1 MKPQRRLQV
10 LGTFKQVLVPAAKIS
25 VYFKFFKIF
34 RSSQPRVNLFIH
46 HLQYHRSASP
56 LHRSS
61 TSPPPSLPPTALFI
75 PPRFFTMPRTPS
87 LLTFQS
93 LRVPLKTFKTH
104 TTPKLCTPSLPL
116 RMSANALSKPPST
129 NPLPP
134 KPPPQTQQSITPRSE
149 DYSQWYQDV
158 ISAAKLAESSPVK
171 GCMVIRPHGFD
182 IWERLRDEL
191 DTCIKAS
198 GAKNAYFP
206 LLIPQSFLSRE
217 AQHVEGF
224 AKECAVVTHHRLRAV
239 PGAAPGVLEPDPD
252 ARLEE
257 PLVVRPTSETIIWHM
272 FGRWIQSYRDLPLV
286 LNQWANVVR
295 WEMRTRPFLRT
306 AEFLWQEGHTAHAT
320 EEEAH
325 ARARQMIE
333 VYAQVV
339 RDVLAIPIIK
349 GCKSPSERFAGAE
362 ETYTIETL
370 MQNGWAL
377 QAATSHFLGQN
388 FAKAF
393 DVTFQTSE
401 GDEKL
406 VWATSWG
413 MTTRMIGAL
422 IMTHSDDVGLVLPPT
437 VAPIQVA
444 LVLIFKSDEQR
455 DTVVSFA
462 HSVCARLKAARVRV
476 EVDDRPN
483 MRPGAK
489 YYEWERKGVPLRME
503 IGPRDAAKEA
513 VFAAKRIGGKKQSI
527 PVDPNFEAHTHS
539 LLDEIQREMYQ
550 TASDRLASKTVSIS
564 SYSELKDRLEKGGDS
579 IGMFLAPW
587 KCDAVNEKKVKE
599 ETKATLRCYPLEGQE
614 QRVGKSCIYSGEPA
628 THMAIFARA
637 Y

>member
-1 MKPQRRLQV
+1 
-10 LGTFKQVLVPAAKIS
+10 
-25 VYFKFFKIF
+25 
-34 RSSQPRVNLFIH
+34 
-46 HLQYHRSASP
+46 
-56 LHRSS
+56 
-61 TSPPPSLPPTALFI
+61 
-75 PPRFFTMPRTPS
+75 
-87 LLTFQS
+87 
-93 LRVPLKTFKTH
+93 
-104 TTPKLCTPSLPL
+104 
-116 RMSANALSKPPST
+116 
-129 NPLPP
+129 
-134 KPPPQTQQSITPRSE
+134 
-149 DYSQWYQDV
+149 
-158 ISAAKLAESSPVK
+158 
-171 GCMVIRPHGFD
+171 MVIRPHGFE
-182 IWERLRDEL
+182 IWERLRDQL
-191 DTCIKAS
+191 DARIKAT

-217 AQHVEGF
+217 AQHVDGF

-239 PGAAPGVLEPDPD
+239 PDAPPGVLEPDPD

-286 LNQWANVVR
+286 LNQWANIVR

-306 AEFLWQEGHTAHAT
+306 TEFLWQEGHTAHAT
-320 EEEAH
+320 AEEAH
-325 ARARQMIE
+325 TRARQMID

-339 RDVLAIPIIK
+339 RDVLAIPGVK
-349 GCKSPSERFAGAE
+349 GCKSPSERFAGAD

-401 GDEKL
+401 GEEEL

-413 MTTRMIGAL
+413 FTTRMIGAL
-422 IMTHSDDVGLVLPPT
+422 IMTHSDDVGLVLPPA
-437 VAPIQVA
+437 VAPVQVV

-455 DTVVSFA
+455 DAVVSFA
-462 HSVCARLKAARVRV
+462 DAVCRRLRNAGVRV

-503 IGPRDAAKEA
+503 IGPKDAAKEA
-513 VFAAKRIGGKKQSI
+513 VFAARRTGGKKQSI
-527 PVDPNFEAHTHS
+527 PVDSSFEAYTCD
-539 LLDEIQREMYQ
+539 LLDEIQSELYH
-550 TASDRLASKTVSIS
+550 TANERLVAKTIPVS
-564 SYSELKDRLEKGGDS
+564 SYAEMKHRLENGDDTM
-579 IGMFLAPW
+579 GMFLAPW
-587 KCDAVNEKKVKE
+587 KCDAANEKKVKE
-599 ETKATLRCYPLEGQE
+599 ETKATLRCYPLMGQE
-614 QRVGKSCIYSGEPA
+614 QCIGKPCIYSGEPA

>member
-1 MKPQRRLQV
+1 
-10 LGTFKQVLVPAAKIS
+10 
-25 VYFKFFKIF
+25 
-34 RSSQPRVNLFIH
+34 
-46 HLQYHRSASP
+46 
-56 LHRSS
+56 
-61 TSPPPSLPPTALFI
+61 
-75 PPRFFTMPRTPS
+75 
-87 LLTFQS
+87 
-93 LRVPLKTFKTH
+93 
-104 TTPKLCTPSLPL
+104 
-116 RMSANALSKPPST
+116 MSANAPSKRPPT

-134 KPPPQTQQSITPRSE
+134 KSPPQTQQSITPRSE
-149 DYSQWYQDV
+149 DYSQWYLDV
-158 ISAAKLAESSPVK
+158 ISAAQLAESSPVK

-182 IWERLRDEL
+182 IWERLRHEL
-191 DTCIKAS
+191 DTRIKAS

-217 AQHVEGF
+217 AQHVDGF

-239 PGAAPGVLEPDPD
+239 PDAPPGLLEPDPD

-272 FGRWIQSYRDLPLV
+272 FGRWIQSYRDLPLA

-306 AEFLWQEGHTAHAT
+306 AEFLWQEGHTAHASA
-320 EEEAH
+320 EEAQV
-325 ARARQMIE
+325 RARQMIE
-333 VYAQVV
+333 IYAQVV
-339 RDVLAIPIIK
+339 RDVLAIPIVK
-349 GCKSPSERFAGAE
+349 GCKSPSERFAGAD

-393 DVTFQTSE
+393 DVTFRTSE
-401 GDEKL
+401 GDEEL

-413 MTTRMIGAL
+413 ITTRMIGAL

-444 LVLIFKSDEQR
+444 LVLIFKSKEQR
-455 DTVVSFA
+455 DAVVSFA
-462 HSVCARLKAARVRV
+462 DACCARLRAVGVRV
-476 EVDDRPN
+476 ELDDRPN

-503 IGPRDAAKEA
+503 IGPKDAGKEA
-513 VFAAKRIGGKKQSI
+513 VFAVKRIGGKKQSI
-527 PVDPNFEAHTHS
+527 PVDSNFETCTRD
-539 LLDEIQREMYQ
+539 LLNEIQHEMYQ
-550 TASDRLASKTVSIS
+550 TASDRLASKTIPIS
-564 SYSELKDRLEKGGDS
+564 SYIELKDRLEKGGDS

-614 QRVGKSCIYSGEPA
+614 QCVGKSCIYSGEPA